1 MVKKTVARL
10 VSGTLRDRAE
20 ALLEKCPA
28 VTAGEADASLKLLH
42 ELQVHQI
49 ELEMQNEGLRQ
60 AQAEIQAGL
69 AGYADLY
76 DLAPVAYLSLG
87 RDGRIEQVNLLAS
100 SLLGMPPSQLEG
112 KRFGAFVCLTALPA
126 YNTFLSQAFAGL
138 GKTSCEL
145 MLVPGGNQ
153 PQLFVRIAS
162 VAENAEQA
170 CRMVLFDITEQK
182 NDEEEL
188 QLAALVYRAI
198 GEAIMVTD
206 AANQII
212 AINPAFTELT
222 GYSAEEAI
230 GHCSNL
236 LNSGRQSSAFF
247 EQMWHA
253 LETTGH
259 WQGEILNRR
268 KNGEIFAEWL
278 VISSIH
284 DQDGAVMRR
293 VAMFSDIT
301 DRKRAEATI
310 WRQANYD
317 PLTGLPNRNLFHDRL
332 QQEMKNTLREGL
344 SLALIFI
351 DLDHFKEIND
361 SLGHPAGDQLLIE
374 MSARISACVRDT
386 DTVARL
392 GGDEFTVILP
402 GLDDAG
408 HIEKVAQKILMAVAA
423 PFHFSGETAHVSGS
437 IGITLYPDDA
447 ADVEALIR
455 SADQAMYSAKDQGRN
470 RYQYFTAAMQHAAQA
485 RHLLGN
491 DLRGAV
497 AAGQLMVYYQPIICL
512 RTGRCVKAEALL
524 RWRHPTR
531 GMVGPAEFIPL
542 AEDIG
547 LINEIG
553 DWVFRHAASQV
564 GEWREMLADCQQVSV
579 NKSPRQFD
587 RRQGRS
593 SWVDYLQ
600 QIGLPAS
607 CINIEITEG
616 LLLDD
621 RPEVKERLLQFCE
634 AGMAISLDD
643 FGTGYSAMSYLKKF
657 SIDYLKIDQ
666 SFIREMV
673 TDPSDQAIVEAI
685 IAMAHKLGLK
695 VIAEGVE
702 TTAQREMLSAA
713 GCDLA
718 QGYLFAK
725 PLPADDFK
733 ALLGAI
739 GSGRDRQWLNVP
751 PNRIPG

>member
-1 MVKKTVARL
+1 MIKKPLATL
-10 VSGTLRDRAE
+10 GSGTLRDRAE
-20 ALLEKCPA
+20 ALLEQSPA
-28 VTAGEADASLKLLH
+28 VAVGMAENPLQLLH
-42 ELQVHQI
+42 ELRVQQI

-69 AGYADLY
+69 TRYADLY

-87 RDGRIEQVNLLAS
+87 RDGRIEQANLLAA
-100 SLLGMPPSQLEG
+100 SLLGMPRSQLEG
-112 KRFGAFVCLTALPA
+112 RRFGAFVCPTALPT
-126 YNTFLSQAFAGL
+126 YNTFLGQAFGGL

-145 MLVPGGNQ
+145 MLLPVGHQ
-153 PQLFVRIAS
+153 PQLVVRIAS
-162 VAENAEQA
+162 VAERAEQA

-182 NDEEEL
+182 KSEEEL

-198 GEAIMVTD
+198 GEAIMVAD

-230 GHCSNL
+230 GQSSNL
-236 LNSGRQSSAFF
+236 LNSGRQPPAFF
-247 EQMWHA
+247 EQMWHS
-253 LETTGH
+253 LEMTGR

-268 KNGEIFAEWL
+268 KNGEVFTEWL
-278 VISSIH
+278 VISTIH
-284 DQDGAVMRR
+284 DQDGAVLRR

-301 DRKRAEATI
+301 EKKRAEATI

-317 PLTGLPNRNLFHDRL
+317 PLTALPNRNLFRDRL

-351 DLDHFKEIND
+351 DLDQFKEIND

-374 MSARISACVRDT
+374 MGARISACVRDT

-408 HIEKVAQKILMAVAA
+408 HIEMVAQKILMAVAA
-423 PFHFSGETAHVSGS
+423 PFHLSGETAHVSAS

-447 ADVEALIR
+447 ADIETLIR

-470 RYQYFTAAMQHAAQA
+470 RYHYFTAAMQHAAQA

-491 DLRGAV
+491 DLRGAL

-512 RTGRCVKAEALL
+512 TTGRCVKAEALL

-553 DWVFRHAASQV
+553 DWVFQQAARQV
-564 GEWREMLADCQQVSV
+564 GEWREMLVDCQQVSV

-593 SWVDYLQ
+593 NWVDYLQ

-607 CINIEITEG
+607 CINVEITEG
-616 LLLDD
+616 MLLDD
-621 RPEVKERLLQFCE
+621 RPEVKERLLQLCD
-634 AGMAISLDD
+634 AGIAISLDD

-657 SIDYLKIDQ
+657 PIDYLKIDQ
-666 SFIREMV
+666 SFVREMA

-702 TTAQREMLSAA
+702 TMKQREMLSTA

-733 ALLGAI
+733 GLLGAI
-739 GSGRDRQWLNVP
+739 GSSRDRQWLDVQ